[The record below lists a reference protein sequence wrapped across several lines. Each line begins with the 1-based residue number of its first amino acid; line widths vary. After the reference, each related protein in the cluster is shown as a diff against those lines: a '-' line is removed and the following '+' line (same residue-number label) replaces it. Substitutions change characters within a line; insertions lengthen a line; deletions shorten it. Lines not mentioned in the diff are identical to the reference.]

1 MKKMKKYITVK
12 NNLERIFL
20 SQRVQNKTFQIIKE
34 KQKLIVEYYD
44 SFIAVNITGIITI
57 FYFFNDTCEQPH
69 NDFIDVTLN
78 EKYLLRNILKGS
90 LKKINV
96 IIEGADGVG
105 KSTLAQNLAVEG
117 ILTQDRAVKEI
128 TQKMREKIPDTI
140 RINKVKQYLKEDKNR
155 KVIFL
160 YLSDEES
167 LKKRIY
173 SREVVSEFDKKAI
186 IFQRLYL
193 DTYYNLKNYKNLFLI
208 DCLNK
213 TEKDLL
219 AEIKELI

>member
-1 MKKMKKYITVK
+1 M
-12 NNLERIFL
+12 FL
-20 SQRVQNKTFQIIKE
+20 SFPTAAER
-34 KQKLIVEYYD
+34 
-44 SFIAVNITGIITI
+44 
-57 FYFFNDTCEQPH
+57 
-69 NDFIDVTLN
+69 
-78 EKYLLRNILKGS
+78 
-90 LKKINV
+90 
-96 IIEGADGVG
+96 
-105 KSTLAQNLAVEG
+105 
-117 ILTQDRAVKEI
+117 
-128 TQKMREKIPDTI
+128 
-140 RINKVKQYLKEDKNR
+140 
-155 KVIFL
+155 
-160 YLSDEES
+160 DEES

>member
-78 EKYLLRNILKGS
+78 EKYLLRNILKG
-90 LKKINV
+90 
-96 IIEGADGVG
+96 
-105 KSTLAQNLAVEG
+105 

-128 TQKMREKIPDTI
+128 TQKMREEIPDTI

>member
-1 MKKMKKYITVK
+1 MKKYITVK

-78 EKYLLRNILKGS
+78 EKYLL
-90 LKKINV
+90 KINV

-128 TQKMREKIPDTI
+128 TQKMREEIPDTI

>member
-1 MKKMKKYITVK
+1 MK
-12 NNLERIFL
+12 
-20 SQRVQNKTFQIIKE
+20 
-34 KQKLIVEYYD
+34 
-44 SFIAVNITGIITI
+44 NI
-57 FYFFNDTCEQPH
+57 Y
-69 NDFIDVTLN
+69 
-78 EKYLLRNILKGS
+78 KGS

-128 TQKMREKIPDTI
+128 TQKMREEIPDTI